1 MFKLNN
7 KGFTLV
13 ELLAVIVVL
22 AIIMIIA
29 IPSVMETM
37 ENARKGTFKIYAQKV
52 LTKAEET
59 FQSDILLGNID
70 ATGSTCYDFTKLGLT
85 RSGNYRGKVS
95 VTYDDQLKPTFKLWL
110 SDNSYSVNGIPVEEA
125 GKIGAETG
133 GPTLGTP
140 WIGNLNEQNIT
151 CP

>member
-22 AIIMIIA
+22 GIIMVIA
-29 IPSVMETM
+29 IPNVMTTM
-37 ENARKGTFKIYAQKV
+37 ENARIGTFKIYAQKV
-52 LTKAEET
+52 LTKAEEVY
-59 FQSDILLGNID
+59 QSDVLLGNID
-70 ATGSTCYDFTKLGLT
+70 AGGSTCYDFTDLGLAS
-85 RSGNYRGKVS
+85 SGNYRGKVMVS
-95 VTYDDQLKPTFKLWL
+95 INTVMEPTFTLYL
-110 SDNSYSVNGIPVEEA
+110 SDNSYSVSGIDYSAA

-133 GPTLGTP
+133 GPTIGTP
-140 WIGNLNEQNIT
+140 FAPGVNIT